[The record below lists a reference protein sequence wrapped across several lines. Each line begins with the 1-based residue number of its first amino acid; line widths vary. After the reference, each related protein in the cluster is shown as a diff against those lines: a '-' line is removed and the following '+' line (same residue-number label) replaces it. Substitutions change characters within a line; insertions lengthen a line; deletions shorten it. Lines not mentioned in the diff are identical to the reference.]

1 MSVQV
6 DASRAYH
13 FLITPE
19 IRGCIKW
26 DSPCLRPNPSRRAPP
41 SSRPLLSRMV
51 VVVWPVALDNA
62 RAKDLLHLVVRVQ
75 VARLDRED
83 AACGDDGPARV
94 HRLLEVL

>member
-1 MSVQV
+1 M
-6 DASRAYH
+6 
-13 FLITPE
+13 
-19 IRGCIKW
+19 
-26 DSPCLRPNPSRRAPP
+26 
-41 SSRPLLSRMV
+41 M

-83 AACGDDGPARV
+83 AACGDDGRARV